1 MGKTARAEGV
11 GLMGIDGIIVEVQ
24 VGMQE
29 GLPGMDIVGLPSAS
43 IREARHRVKAA
54 LLHAGVLWPNERL
67 VANFAPADFPKAGTG
82 FDLPLAASLLAFTE
96 QIPMAALEGAVFYG
110 ELGLDAQVRAAPGA
124 INAALTA
131 RAAGRTRVFVAD
143 DSVGEVAAVPGVEP
157 VPVANIPELLGL
169 LRGEQEP
176 RSLPKPPADLT
187 QRATPAVV
195 DLAQVRGQARARRA
209 LEIAA
214 AGGHNLLMVGPP
226 GCGKTLLARALP
238 GILPPMSLEESI
250 EVTRIHSAAGL
261 TRAAGGL
268 VERRPFRAPHA
279 TASYASLVG
288 GGTVPRPGE
297 ASLAHRGVLF
307 LDELPEF
314 RRDALEALRAPLE
327 DGSVRVAR
335 SMRTVRFPSQF
346 MLTAAMNPCPCG
358 HRGDPHHACRCSPRQ
373 VEAYQSR
380 VSGPL
385 LDRIDLHVELAP
397 VTPREMAEAPVGE
410 ASAVVRDRVVVARAT
425 QEARNVVR
433 GRGLTN
439 AELGPAELE
448 RWASL
453 GSEESL
459 FLVRA
464 ARRLGITARAWH
476 RVIKVARTIADLAG
490 SERVERAHLAEALSF
505 RSLPLGGAEGA
516 ARPQAWRAVEAP

>member
-1 MGKTARAEGV
+1 
-11 GLMGIDGIIVEVQ
+11 MGIDGVIVEVQ

-54 LLHAGVLWPNERL
+54 LLHAGVPWPNERL

-82 FDLPLAASLLAFTE
+82 FDLPLAASLLGFAE
-96 QIPMAALEGAVFYG
+96 QVPLASLEGAVFYG

-131 RAAGRTRVFVAD
+131 RGAGRTRVFVAD

-157 VPVANIPELLGL
+157 IPVAHIPELLRL

-176 RSLPKPPADLT
+176 REVPTPS
-187 QRATPAVV
+187 RALGVAAWGAAI

-209 LEIAA
+209 LEVAA

-261 TRAAGGL
+261 TRAAAGL
-268 VERRPFRAPHA
+268 VSSRPFRAPHA

-297 ASLAHRGVLF
+297 ASLPHRGVLF

-346 MLTAAMNPCPCG
+346 MLVAAMNPCPCG
-358 HRGDPHHACRCSPRQ
+358 HRGDPNHVCRCSLRQ
-373 VEAYQSR
+373 VDAYQSR

-385 LDRIDLHVELAP
+385 LDRMDLHVELAP
-397 VTPREMAEAPVGE
+397 VSPRDLAGAQAGE
-410 ASAVVRDRVVVARAT
+410 ASADVRERVVRARVAQA
-425 QEARNVVR
+425 QRNVLR
-433 GRGLTN
+433 GRGLAN

-448 RWASL
+448 RWAPL
-453 GSEESL
+453 GPDESL

-476 RVIKVARTIADLAG
+476 RVIKVARTIADLDA
-490 SERVERAHLAEALSF
+490 SDRVERAHLAEALSF
-505 RSLPLGGAEGA
+505 RSIAPGETERGARHAWASVSPA
-516 ARPQAWRAVEAP
+516 AR